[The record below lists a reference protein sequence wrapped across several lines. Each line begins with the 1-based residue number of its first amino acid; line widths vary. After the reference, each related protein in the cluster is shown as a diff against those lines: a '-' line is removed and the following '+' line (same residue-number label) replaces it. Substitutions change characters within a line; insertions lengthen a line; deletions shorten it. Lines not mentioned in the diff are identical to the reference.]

1 MNVTRAISLLL
12 ALGLLACDKEKP
24 ADTASPTPSTT
35 VTATASVVASAS
47 AAPSADVK
55 KPHRKGGR
63 GGLASMM
70 LRAAEDKVPEAKA
83 TVDDLQKKLKE
94 GETPRDEMKALH
106 AGVIAGIKAG
116 KIDVAKHDADLA
128 AAEKAMK
135 AMKEKE
141 AETLNSLHAALKPE
155 QRKAVVAE
163 VRDKMAKRAAKWKDK
178 DKDGDGKPDMK
189 MKGGPGGHHG
199 FMTKDLGLDDAQ
211 QKKADAIF
219 AKKDPKAMPDMDAMK
234 KRMDAFLDAFEKD
247 GFDAKKLDP
256 AEDKMP
262 FMRGPHDPKAMN
274 EFLAILKPEQREKLA
289 AKMEKMGGPK
299 MGGPKMGGP
308 KMGGPG
314 GPGGPP
320 PGADDDDD
328 DDDK

>member
-1 MNVTRAISLLL
+1 MNVTRAIPLLL
-12 ALGLLACDKEKP
+12 VLGLIACDKDKP
-24 ADTASPTPSTT
+24 ADSASPAPSTT
-35 VTATASVVASAS
+35 ATATASVVASAS
-47 AAPSADVK
+47 ADGK
-55 KPHRKGGR
+55 KPLRKGGR

-83 TVDDLQKKLKE
+83 TVDDLQKKLKD
-94 GETPRDEMKALH
+94 GDTPRDEMKALH
-106 AGVIAGIKAG
+106 EGVIAGIKAG

-128 AAEKAMK
+128 AVEKAMK
-135 AMKEKE
+135 AQREKE

-155 QRKAVVAE
+155 QRKAVVTE
-163 VRDKMAKRAAKWKDK
+163 VRDRMAKRAAKWKGK

-189 MKGGPGGHHG
+189 MKGGPGGHHA
-199 FMTKDLGLDDAQ
+199 FMTKDLELDEAQ

-219 AKKDPKAMPDMDAMK
+219 AKKDPKGPPDMEAMK
-234 KRMDAFLDAFEKD
+234 KKMDAFLDAFEKD

-256 AEDKMP
+256 AEDQMP

-289 AKMEKMGGPK
+289 AKMEKKGGHK
-299 MGGPKMGGP
+299 GGP

-320 PGADDDDD
+320 PGAPGADDDDDD